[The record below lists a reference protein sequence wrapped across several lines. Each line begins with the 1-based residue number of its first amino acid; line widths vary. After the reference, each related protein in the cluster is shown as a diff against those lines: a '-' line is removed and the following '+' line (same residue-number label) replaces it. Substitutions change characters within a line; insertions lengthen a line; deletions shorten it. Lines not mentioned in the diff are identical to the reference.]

1 VPDHYKLPLP
11 ALLPTHLTMIDST
24 STRVPNMQLE
34 KMKQA
39 RGLGLNLSFVAG
51 EERVPDSE
59 RRAVQTPR
67 VFYRRESE
75 GRPLIVAKR

>member
-1 VPDHYKLPLP
+1 
-11 ALLPTHLTMIDST
+11 
-24 STRVPNMQLE
+24 MQLE
-34 KMKQA
+34 KMKAA
-39 RGLGLNLSFVAG
+39 RGVGLNLSFAEG
-51 EERVPDSE
+51 EKRVPDSE